1 MVRTIL
7 VVDDDR
13 ASLEAYGRLLKR
25 LGHRVVLSD
34 EPERLLSDPAPLA
47 GIDLLI
53 LDQMMPRMAGLDLL
67 ACVRRAETAVPRA
80 SGPAV
85 LLISALISDELRRR
99 AGRLGVTEVIEKP
112 VDAARL
118 LSSIRAAL
126 QDEPAAANPAR
137 DELRD
142 RGVS

>member
-7 VVDDDR
+7 IVDDDR

-25 LGHRVVLSD
+25 LGHRVLLSD
-34 EPERLLSDPAPLA
+34 EPERLLDDPDPLA

-67 ACVRRAETAVPRA
+67 ACVRRSRPSVPSPSR
-80 SGPAV
+80 PAV
-85 LLISALISDELRRR
+85 LLISALISDDLRRR
-99 AGRLGVTEVIEKP
+99 ADRLGVTEVIEKP

-118 LSSIRAAL
+118 IASIQAAL
-126 QDEPAAANPAR
+126 LDDPSAVSPAR
-137 DELRD
+137 GGR
-142 RGVS
+142 VS

>member
-7 VVDDDR
+7 IVDDDR

-25 LGHRVVLSD
+25 LGHRLLLSD

-53 LDQMMPRMAGLDLL
+53 LDQMMPRMTGLDLL
-67 ACVRRAETAVPRA
+67 ACVSRAQPAAPPSPR
-80 SGPAV
+80 PAV

-99 AGRLGVTEVIEKP
+99 AERLGVTEVIEKP
-112 VDAARL
+112 VDAVRL
-118 LSSIRAAL
+118 LCSIQAAL
-126 QDEPAAANPAR
+126 REDPPPAR
-137 DELRD
+137 PARGG
-142 RGVS
+142 GVS